1 MQEAIKGAKA
11 GEYRLYAA
19 AEGPLYVLVVQEVL
33 APVPKAYDEVRD
45 EIARKVYGEKLR
57 KNTEEYLA
65 RLRAAS
71 RIEIYLEKAQ

>member
-1 MQEAIKGAKA
+1 M
-11 GEYRLYAA
+11 
-19 AEGPLYVLVVQEVL
+19 
-33 APVPKAYDEVRD
+33 PKAYDEVRD